1 MKKSVFALLLT
12 LAMLFVLNPGIQAQ
26 NRPQQPAPTGQVRL
40 YIIISCSA
48 ENHDKVVDVYRKLI
62 EATKKEEGCIDYDLF
77 EDATDPTRMM
87 LLETWLNTECHQ
99 KHNQS
104 EHMKKYFPELR
115 GLCTQTADRVMK

>member
-12 LAMLFVLNPGIQAQ
+12 LAALFVLSPSLQAQ
-26 NRPQQPAPTGQVRL
+26 NRPQQPEPTGQVRL
-40 YIIISCSA
+40 YIIIKCSA
-48 ENHDKVVDVYRKLI
+48 ENHDKVVSVYRQLI
-62 EATKKEEGCIDYDLF
+62 SETKKEEGCIDYDLF

-104 EHMKKYFPELR
+104 EHMKKFMPELR
-115 GLCTQTADRVMK
+115 ALCTQSGDRVMK